1 MQDVRTGDSR
11 IIKRYPNRKLY
22 DTRDSRYVTLRQV
35 AKLVQDGEDVRI
47 IDNRTKE
54 DLTGVTLAQILYE
67 QERST
72 DEERGGRA
80 LPLHALRDLIGG
92 GERLLATLR
101 DSSVGKFIARRAS
114 APPAAEGGADDG
126 SGAEAADPAPPVV
139 VPPTPAPPRL
149 LGTQKPAEGGRVKE
163 LVEQSREALDDIQR
177 RIDERVRA
185 VVGTFAP
192 FLQMQAELRKIH
204 QRLDDLERRIDA
216 IAPAKSPVEDGARHV
231 AKTET
236 KDDTSAR
243 EARPRGA

>member
-101 DSSVGKFIARRAS
+101 GSSVGKFITRRATGGAADGADADES
-114 APPAAEGGADDG
+114 TPADSTEAGAATPPVPAAVPPPA
-126 SGAEAADPAPPVV
+126 P
-139 VPPTPAPPRL
+139 
-149 LGTQKPAEGGRVKE
+149 GRVKE

-185 VVGTFAP
+185 VIGTFAP

-204 QRLDDLERRIDA
+204 QRLDDIERRLDV
-216 IAPAKSPVEDGARHV
+216 IAPSPPPSASKSTRPDAQPARVETSSDTPAR
-231 AKTET
+231 
-236 KDDTSAR
+236 D
-243 EARPRGA
+243 ARPRGA

>member
-101 DSSVGKFIARRAS
+101 DSSVGKFIARRAATTAS
-114 APPAAEGGADDG
+114 AAEGTDAEDAGAVETTEIAA
-126 SGAEAADPAPPVV
+126 GAQSAAPPS
-139 VPPTPAPPRL
+139 TPAPP
-149 LGTQKPAEGGRVKE
+149 GRVKE

-204 QRLDDLERRIDA
+204 QRLDDLERRIDGLGSPA
-216 IAPAKSPVEDGARHV
+216 SSSAAPPRSSTAVRPDV
-231 AKTET
+231 T
-236 KDDTSAR
+236 DDPPAR